1 MKKLQK
7 ITLVLFLNLL
17 IGGVAFA
24 AFPVKKTSETLN
36 NVENVEVT
44 DQVIESQLIETLD
57 ADAAVSQLEEAAAP
71 AANNDLLITLLLWFF
86 LGGLAAHRWYK
97 RKPIGWNILF
107 ILTGAGCGVWAIVD
121 LIHILTGKF

>member
-1 MKKLQK
+1 MKKLQR

-24 AFPVKKTSETLN
+24 AFPVKKTSETL
-36 NVENVEVT
+36 ENIEVT
-44 DQVIESQLIETLD
+44 DQVIDSQIIETLD
-57 ADAAVSQLEEAAAP
+57 ADATVSQLEEEAAAP
-71 AANNDLLITLLLWFF
+71 AATNDLLITLLLWLV

-121 LIHILTGKF
+121 LVHILTGKF